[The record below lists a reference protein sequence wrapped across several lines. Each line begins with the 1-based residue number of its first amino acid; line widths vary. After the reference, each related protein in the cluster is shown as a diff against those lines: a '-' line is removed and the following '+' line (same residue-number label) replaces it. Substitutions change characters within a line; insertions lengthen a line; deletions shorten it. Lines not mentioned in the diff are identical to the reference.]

1 MSIRKCFS
9 VETDMTNPLTHAG
22 PNLERGIEFAE
33 DLCVQSF
40 LQHATLFLSSFNTE
54 FVSHAKWRA
63 PDRPLRRPVNLQ
75 TRTRQPWSLKSS
87 PNETALLPLEMK
99 RATLPFW
106 PYAPVSE
113 EPTRCCED
121 LSCKS
126 FKPRRIMPLIFGNR
140 FPWEISQGISR
151 QLCAFQLNSPARRC
165 TYQGS
170 GDRDVFP

>member
-1 MSIRKCFS
+1 
-9 VETDMTNPLTHAG
+9 MTNPLTHAG
-22 PNLERGIEFAE
+22 PNLERASSSQKIYVFKASCNML
-33 DLCVQSF
+33 LCFCPVSTLNLFPMQSGEPRIG
-40 LQHATLFLSSFNTE
+40 L
-54 FVSHAKWRA
+54 
-63 PDRPLRRPVNLQ
+63 LRRPVNLQ
-75 TRTRQPWSLKSS
+75 IRTRQPWSLKSS
-87 PNETALLPLEMK
+87 ANETALLPLEMK

-126 FKPRRIMPLIFGNR
+126 LKPRRIMPLIFGNR

-151 QLCAFQLNSPARRC
+151 QLCAFQLNLPARRC